1 MSPCKAF
8 CPLPLPWPVLLGPHS
23 RTSVS
28 SAHLTEAATEAPEV
42 MGFTQG
48 HTHEGSAEDG
58 ALFLT
63 SSIHLPTA
71 YLMPQLKITVAS
83 VLSYIKER

>member
-1 MSPCKAF
+1 M
-8 CPLPLPWPVLLGPHS
+8 
-23 RTSVS
+23 S

-58 ALFLT
+58 APLLT
-63 SSIHLPTA
+63 HSPPHHLITC
-71 YLMPQLKITVAS
+71 QLKITVAS
-83 VLSYIKER
+83 ALSYIKRR